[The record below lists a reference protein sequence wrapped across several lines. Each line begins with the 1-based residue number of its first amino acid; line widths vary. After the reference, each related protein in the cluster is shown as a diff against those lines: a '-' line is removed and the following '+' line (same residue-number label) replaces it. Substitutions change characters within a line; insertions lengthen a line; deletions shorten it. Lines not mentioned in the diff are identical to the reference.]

1 MAKQEALHVRYRPD
15 TFVDVVGN
23 KSEVRALQEVIKD
36 EEAQCFLL
44 TGPSGIGK
52 TTLARIAAAEVGCL
66 DAGLLEVNAANYTGV
81 DDMRRIQDAIQTKPF
96 GSPIRAIVV
105 DECHRLSANAWDS
118 LLKATEEPPEWVYWF
133 FCTTNAAKVPETIRT
148 RCISVNLQAL
158 TEAGLLT
165 VLERVIDAE
174 DIKLPAKVP
183 EMIAFEARGSARL
196 ALNYLAKVKNA
207 KDYKSAAEALK
218 AVASKEPAI
227 ALCRFL
233 TQRNKRT
240 WVQAVK
246 LLAAVEENPESIRIL
261 VCNYVASALGS
272 TKTDGEA
279 CYFLSILDAFSTTY
293 NSSEGKAPL
302 YCSVGRV
309 IYGGDQ

>member
-15 TFVDVVGN
+15 TFADVVGN
-23 KSEVRALQEVIKD
+23 KAEVRALQEAIAD
-36 EEAQCFLL
+36 EEAQCFMF

-52 TTLARIAAAEVGCL
+52 TTLARIAAAEIGCL
-66 DAGLLEVNAANYTGV
+66 DAGRLEVDAATFTGI

-96 GSPIRAIVV
+96 GSPIRAIIV

-133 FCTTNAAKVPETIRT
+133 FCTTNAAKVPETVRT
-148 RCISVNLQAL
+148 RCVTINLQAL
-158 TEAGLLT
+158 PEASLLT
-165 VLERVIDAE
+165 VIERVMDDAE
-174 DIKLPAKVP
+174 IKLPAKVP
-183 EMIAFEARGSARL
+183 EMIAFESRGSARQ
-196 ALNYLAKVKNA
+196 ALVYLAKVKNA

-233 TQRNKRT
+233 TQRTKRT
-240 WVQAVK
+240 WGQAVK

-272 TKTDGEA
+272 TKSDGEA
-279 CYFLSILDAFSTTY
+279 CYFLSILDAFATTY

-302 YCSVGRV
+302 YISVGRV